1 MYLSE
6 RGRCLGHCV
15 CLIRCETSTCCFR
28 LTMCDEVL
36 MLLSHECCELWTK
49 ITWKYSSHFLFVLYF
64 TELYVFLQWFSL
76 SASSPSHSVKV
87 NIEDSKCF
95 IRGEKDAS
103 RESNKDRRSD
113 RQRRRRAELNIC
125 ADLRAA
131 EGSVLFCWDDGG
143 PVLHLSQLL
152 LLTCGSWSWV
162 LTRSPHS
169 VDLEIIPTNIPP
181 WRHTPEPTASVKLTL
196 FSINPDVS
204 AGWVSSFLLALCLSA
219 GVYCIRQRGRKTI
232 TVHSERAALHGC
244 RRLSAFNRRK
254 KKTHWKR
261 WTHTEVCTE
270 GVMQDIQKKEVE
282 KEIKHD
288 GR

>member
-103 RESNKDRRSD
+103 KESNKDRRSD

-125 ADLRAA
+125 ADLRADA
-131 EGSVLFCWDDGG
+131 TFSWGFCSVLLGWQRSSSPSVTAAAPHMWILIMSSDPEPSQRRPWDHPDQHPTLTPHSRTNSFSKTD
-143 PVLHLSQLL
+143 PVFHKPRRVCRLSFILPARSLSVCGCLLYQATRQKDHYCPLRESSAARLSQVI
-152 LLTCGSWSWV
+152 G
-162 LTRSPHS
+162 
-169 VDLEIIPTNIPP
+169 
-181 WRHTPEPTASVKLTL
+181 
-196 FSINPDVS
+196 F
-204 AGWVSSFLLALCLSA
+204 
-219 GVYCIRQRGRKTI
+219 
-232 TVHSERAALHGC
+232 
-244 RRLSAFNRRK
+244 
-254 KKTHWKR
+254 
-261 WTHTEVCTE
+261 
-270 GVMQDIQKKEVE
+270 
-282 KEIKHD
+282 
-288 GR
+288 

>member
-28 LTMCDEVL
+28 LTTCDEVL

-131 EGSVLFCWDDGG
+131 EGSVLFCWDDSG

-181 WRHTPEPTASVKLTL
+181 WPPHSRTNSFSLTDPV
-196 FSINPDVS
+196 FHKPRRV
-204 AGWVSSFLLALCLSA
+204 C
-219 GVYCIRQRGRKTI
+219 
-232 TVHSERAALHGC
+232 
-244 RRLSAFNRRK
+244 RLSFILPARSLS
-254 KKTHWKR
+254 
-261 WTHTEVCTE
+261 VCGCLLYQATR
-270 GVMQDIQKKEVE
+270 QKDHYCPLRESSAARLSQV
-282 KEIKHD
+282 I
-288 GR
+288 GF

>member
-28 LTMCDEVL
+28 LTTCDEVL

-76 SASSPSHSVKV
+76 STSSPSHSVKV

-169 VDLEIIPTNIPP
+169 VDLEIISTNIPP
-181 WRHTPEPTASVKLTL
+181 WPPHSRTNS
-196 FSINPDVS
+196 FS
-204 AGWVSSFLLALCLSA
+204 
-219 GVYCIRQRGRKTI
+219 KTDP
-232 TVHSERAALHGC
+232 VFHKPRRVC
-244 RRLSAFNRRK
+244 RLSFILPARSLS
-254 KKTHWKR
+254 
-261 WTHTEVCTE
+261 VCGCLLYQATR
-270 GVMQDIQKKEVE
+270 QKDHYCPLRESSAARLSQV
-282 KEIKHD
+282 I
-288 GR
+288 GF